1 MTTPTTKPLNLE
13 RILLIAVSFLLFL
26 AIIFIAVTQL
36 SGRAS
41 SPAEETPTEQDAPA
55 TEPPPAPTF
64 PPADAAVVEPAAVEA
79 EATSTSGVQRL
90 ELEPTPTAFS
100 VSSDDPR
107 IILNLANP
115 DHTDFFNNAK
125 TWYTYD
131 AEKSSGKAEYAI
143 EDGVLVGTDIDAE
156 DTSLYWTYTSAQ
168 SGRVYV
174 EISVTNG
181 DCAARD
187 AVGLVMRVQPDVT
200 PSGYAVELS
209 CDGAYRFIRFREAGR
224 PTATLIDW
232 TASEAI
238 NQGLGATNRIGIWGY
253 DGKFY
258 LFVNN
263 ELITDFFDNGM
274 PYSYGFFAAYVRAQ
288 VTYPL
293 TASFDDF
300 AFWHIPFIP

>member
-1 MTTPTTKPLNLE
+1 MTTPTNKPMSIE
-13 RILLIAVSFLLFL
+13 RILLIAVSVLLVL

-36 SGRAS
+36 GGRAA
-41 SPAEETPTEQDAPA
+41 SPAEETPAGQEAPA
-55 TEPPPAPTF
+55 TEAPAAPTF
-64 PPADAAVVEPAAVEA
+64 PPADATVVEPAAVEP
-79 EATSTSGVQRL
+79 EASPTSAVQRL
-90 ELEPTPTAFS
+90 ELEPTPTPFS
-100 VSSDDPR
+100 VASDDPR

-115 DHTDFFNNAK
+115 DYTDFFNNPK
-125 TWYTYD
+125 TWYTYGAD
-131 AEKSSGKAEYAI
+131 QSNGKAEYKI
-143 EDGVLVGTDIDAE
+143 EDGKLIGTDLDAV
-156 DTSLYWTYTSAQ
+156 DTGLYWSYTSAQ

-174 EISVTNG
+174 EMSVTNG

-187 AVGLVMRVQPDVT
+187 AVGLVLRVQADVT

-232 TASEAI
+232 TASDAI
-238 NQGLGATNRIGIWGY
+238 NQGLGATNRIGVWGY

-258 LFVNN
+258 LFINN
-263 ELITDFFDNGM
+263 ELISDFFDNGM